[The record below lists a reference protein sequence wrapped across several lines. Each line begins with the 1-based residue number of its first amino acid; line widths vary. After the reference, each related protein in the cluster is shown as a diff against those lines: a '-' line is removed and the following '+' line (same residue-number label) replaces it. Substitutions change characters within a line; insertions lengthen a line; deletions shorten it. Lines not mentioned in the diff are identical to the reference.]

1 MAAFNNCQFIGNLG
15 KAPEV
20 RVTGSGMKVAK
31 FSLAVSKKFKDR
43 GGETRE
49 KTTWIPCVAW
59 DKKAEAIE
67 KFVGKGDPLFV
78 VCEFDLKTL
87 DGPDGSKK
95 SAPEFNVVEFQ
106 FLKKREQN
114 SGGANYGGGDYGSG
128 GANYGGGSA
137 PNYGAAPNY
146 GGGNPPDDDLQF

>member
-67 KFVGKGDPLFV
+67 RFVGKGDPLFV
-78 VCEFDLKTL
+78 VCEFDLKTW
-87 DGPDGSKK
+87 DAPDGSKK
-95 SAPEFNVVEFQ
+95 SAPEFLIVDFQ
-106 FLKKREQN
+106 FLKPKGSSSSS
-114 SGGANYGGGDYGSG
+114 SGGGSDYGSG
-128 GANYGGGSA
+128 GGYGGGATNYGGGESSVD
-137 PNYGAAPNY
+137 PNS
-146 GGGNPPDDDLQF
+146 DDLPF